1 MIRPWSIGTL
11 LGESNSRIVFSMRK
25 ERVYHSDPDDKTY
38 RRSKTPH
45 ERLDAVEEMRQIIY
59 GYDPST
65 SGLQRLLEVAEL
77 PKS

>member
-1 MIRPWSIGTL
+1 MGLMSGPKRFTMNKTELSVASL
-11 LGESNSRIVFSMRK
+11 FDE
-25 ERVYHSDPDDKTY
+25 PDDKTY
-38 RRSKTPH
+38 WRSKTPH

-65 SGLQRLLEVAEL
+65 SRLQRLLEVAEL